1 MACAM
6 HAALFENV
14 GFMAR
19 LWDALPLRKF
29 RAGIRDMANS
39 FGQTDAACVRIRAC
53 RFYYTTILQPGSA
66 YHLPV
71 TQP

>member
-1 MACAM
+1 M

-14 GFMAR
+14 GFMVR
-19 LWDALPLRKF
+19 LWDATPSREL
-29 RAGIRDMANS
+29 RAGSRNMANS
-39 FGQTDAACVRIRAC
+39 FGQTDAACVCIRAW

-66 YHLPV
+66 CHLPV